1 MSCRLYSDEHEH
13 WEINEEATEARWV
26 KTTAAH
32 LAVGDHAGL
41 ASAGSQVHATSEV
54 KSEGWSRSWRPT
66 PNGPHHRRSCL
77 RQIDRIESNPSR
89 EAKTEKVGL
98 TIRGHTN

>member
-1 MSCRLYSDEHEH
+1 MALSCRLYSDEHEH

-41 ASAGSQVHATSEV
+41 ASAGRQLHATSEV
-54 KSEGWSRSWRPT
+54 KV
-66 PNGPHHRRSCL
+66 
-77 RQIDRIESNPSR
+77 
-89 EAKTEKVGL
+89 KVGVAVGGQHQMVR
-98 TIRGHTN
+98 TIGGPV